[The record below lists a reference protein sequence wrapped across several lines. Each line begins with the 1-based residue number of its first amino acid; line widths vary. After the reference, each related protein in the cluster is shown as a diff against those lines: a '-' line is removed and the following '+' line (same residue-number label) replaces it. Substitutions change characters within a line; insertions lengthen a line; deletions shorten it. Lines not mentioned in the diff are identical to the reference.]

1 MTANEIQAEIAAG
14 NISAITLD
22 TSAFGKPS
30 EMSLEH
36 GLLARLRQFSG
47 TGVQFV
53 MSDVVLKEVESH
65 MAKGATDSLSQLER
79 AMKAVGGS
87 WNIPRAKRDVART
100 ELTDNESPREMAR
113 RRVEAFADDTECTII
128 KAAEHANME
137 RLVRGYFASEPPF
150 ADKATK
156 KNEFPDAIAL
166 MSLDGWAEAVKT
178 KILVVSSDDDWAR
191 YCATSERLVL
201 VRSLSE
207 AFRLFNADAEVACA
221 ALSLMLNSG
230 DIPQWHEAIQEAAQ
244 RHVDSMWFMAEAD
257 SMFQYE
263 DEINEV
269 VVLGVEFSAGNDA
282 LTPIEMNEESLV
294 AEVSVSVEL
303 EVTGD
308 FSFYVT
314 DNIDKDNVNMGGA
327 TVTCTDTIELR
338 MLITFVGHTEDDAEI
353 ENIEVEGG
361 NRHYVS
367 FGSVEPDWMNDPSN
381 YEE

>member
-1 MTANEIQAEIAAG
+1 MTADEIKAEIAAG
-14 NISAITLD
+14 SISAITLD

-65 MAKGATDSLSQLER
+65 MARGATESLSQLEK

-87 WNIPRAKRDVART
+87 WNIPRAKRDAART

-150 ADKATK
+150 ADKETK

-166 MSLDGWAEAVKT
+166 MSLDGWAEACDT
-178 KILVVSSDDDWAR
+178 KMLVVSNDDDWAR
-191 YCATSERLVL
+191 YCDKSERLIL
-201 VRSLSE
+201 VRTLSE
-207 AFRLFNADAEVACA
+207 AYRLFNADAEVACS
-221 ALSLMLNSG
+221 ALSLMLNRG
-230 DIPQWHEAIQEAAQ
+230 DMPEWREAIERAAQ
-244 RHVDSMWFMAEAD
+244 AHVDSMWLSADAD
-257 SMFQYE
+257 SMFQY
-263 DEINEV
+263 DEEISEV
-269 VVLGVEFSAGNDA
+269 VVIGVQFSDKNDT
-282 LTPIEMNEESLV
+282 LTPIEMSEESLV
-294 AEVSVSVEL
+294 AELNVSVEL

-314 DNIDKDNVNMGGA
+314 DSIDKDNVNMGG
-327 TVTCTDTIELR
+327 TSITCKDTIEMR

-353 ENIEVEGG
+353 DDIEVEGTKS
-361 NRHYVS
+361 HYVS
-367 FGSVEPDWMNDPSN
+367 FGTVEPDWMNDPSN
-381 YEE
+381 YD